1 MYKNCY
7 VTPGGEYNHHNIHL
21 WTDEGYSVEQ
31 FQNYGYQECPEYKA
45 THRGLKNE
53 HLIKVHS
60 WDRNTLGMHYAD
72 HTRGNIHTKFLLDK
86 YGINDEVSVT
96 HRELF
101 FDIEIEMGGA
111 LTPEYIKQA
120 PKPITSIA
128 WWDKQVDEW
137 AIVILDKTGEIK
149 AGIQDGREI
158 IPVSRENDLIEVFL
172 SRMEIIQPDILIGY
186 NSDYF
191 DIPYIYYRIKNRLG
205 KRTAKRLSPI
215 KKIREKFWYP
225 DQPIQIAGVSSLD
238 YMRLHK
244 KYSFMQEPSMKLDF
258 LGEKYVGQKKI
269 EYKGSLDRLFKED
282 KQKFIEYNFVDVL
295 ILKKLD
301 EKFKYLDLTKNLAHK
316 GKVTY
321 EEVYQSSRIHDGAIS
336 GYLLNNNIIPPNKDY
351 RPITKTKDE
360 HGNIVY
366 SQYSFEEMK
375 KDDAPEKASY
385 AGGYLFCPKN
395 GIYNYM
401 FDEDLT
407 SLYPSIIMSN
417 NIGRE
422 TLVGRIVTTDDRDN
436 RLALND
442 LKERDQNETFV
453 IENLKSE
460 QKTMEVKELVKLI
473 IENNLTITANGTM
486 FRTDKPSTLSV
497 VLAKWFDERVKY
509 KNAMK
514 KAFKSG
520 NKEEGE
526 LNHLRQYTMKILLN
540 SLYGAT
546 ALTSFRYG
554 SVLLSE
560 GITLTGQ
567 RIIQDSGTFI
577 NQQAEKTLQTG
588 KPIYE
593 IRTTPK
599 QRYEDCTGV
608 VVYEDTDSCYIN
620 AEPLLRKLYPDF
632 DKMEDSVKSDKL
644 EKLSIEY
651 QDKINEYYN
660 HLALDAFNVPVD
672 KHRLEMK
679 TECTI
684 RSAFFSGKRRYAQYI
699 TKKEGVPCDEI
710 DVKGL
715 DFKKSNFPPLFRE
728 FFEEILHKIL
738 FGETRE
744 TIDKEILSFKES
756 LKDMDFVRISKP
768 TGVKNI
774 KKYISLPASADCI
787 FSEFKNKAPVGVKA
801 AVRYNDLLKFKGLD
815 KKHTQIVEGD
825 KIKWVYLRDNPYK
838 IDTIGFLDFDLPK
851 SIHNFIGEYVDIPK
865 SFDTILKNKLESF
878 YEDLGWGKLTLNT
891 YVQQFFNF

>member
-7 VTPGGEYNHHNIHL
+7 AVKKPDVWNVYDIHL
-21 WTDEGYSVEQ
+21 WTDEGYSVEE
-31 FQNYGYQECPEYKA
+31 FQNYGYQECDQYHA
-45 THRGLKNE
+45 THWGLKDE
-53 HLIKVHS
+53 PLKKVYN
-60 WDRNTLGMHYAD
+60 WNRETQGLHYAD
-72 HTRGNIHTKFLLDK
+72 HTRGNIHTKFLIDK
-86 YGINDEVSVT
+86 YGTNDETSKT
-96 HRELF
+96 HREVF
-101 FDIEIEMGGA
+101 FDIEIEIGGA
-111 LTPEYIKQA
+111 LTPEYITQA
-120 PKPITSIA
+120 PMPITSIA
-128 WWDKQVDEW
+128 WWDKQADEW

-149 AGIQDGREI
+149 AGTQDGREI
-158 IPVSRENDLIEVFL
+158 IPVKRENDLIEVFL
-172 SRMEIIQPDILIGY
+172 TRMEAIQPDILVGY

-205 KRTAKRLSPI
+205 ERTAKRLSPI
-215 KKIREKFWYP
+215 RIVEERDKRWYP
-225 DQPIQIAGVSSLD
+225 DQPIRIAGVTSLD

-244 KYSFMQEPSMKLDF
+244 KYSFQQEPSMKLDF
-258 LGEKYVGQKKI
+258 LGEKYVNQKKI
-269 EYKGSLDRLFKED
+269 EYDGSLDRLFRED

-301 EKFKYLDLTKNLAHK
+301 EKFKYLDLTKNISHK
-316 GKVTY
+316 GKCVY
-321 EEVYQSSRIHDGAIS
+321 EEVYQSSRTQDGAIS
-336 GYLLNNNIIPPNKDY
+336 AYLLGEDIIPPNKDPN
-351 RPITKTKDE
+351 PIVKQDAE
-360 HGNIVY
+360 GN
-366 SQYSFEEMK
+366 K
-375 KDDAPEKASY
+375 LSY
-385 AGGYLFCPKN
+385 AGGYLFCPQT

-407 SLYPSIIMSN
+407 SLYPSIIMSL

-422 TLVGRIVTTDDRDN
+422 TLVGRLVTTDDRDN

-442 LKERDQNETFV
+442 LKKMDPKDEFEV
-453 IENLKSE
+453 ENLQRRKKILSVGEILALIE
-460 QKTMEVKELVKLI
+460 Q
-473 IENNLTITANGTM
+473 NNLAITANGVM

-497 VLAKWFDERVKY
+497 VLSKWFDERVEY

-514 KAFKSG
+514 KAFKAG

-546 ALTSFRYG
+546 ALPTFRYG

-577 NQQAEKTLQTG
+577 NKTAEETLETG
-588 KPIYE
+588 KDVYE
-593 IRTTPK
+593 IRTTPR

-608 VVYEDTDSCYIN
+608 VVYEDTDSCYVN
-620 AEPLLRKLYPDF
+620 AEPLLRKLNPDF
-632 DKMEDSVKSDKL
+632 DDLDESTKADKL
-644 EKLSIEY
+644 EAMSLEY
-651 QDKINEYYN
+651 EKKINEYYN
-660 HLALDAFNVPVD
+660 YLALDAFNVPVD

-699 TKKEGVPCDEI
+699 TKKEGVPCNEI

-715 DFKKSNFPPLFRE
+715 DFKKSNFPPLFRT

-738 FGETRE
+738 FGATRE
-744 TIDKEILSFKES
+744 EIDKEILAFKES
-756 LKDMDFVRISKP
+756 LKDIDFVEISKP
-768 TGVKNI
+768 TGVKNV
-774 KKYISLPASADCI
+774 KKYTGLPASADCI
-787 FSEFKNKAPVGVKA
+787 FSEFENKAPVGVKA

-838 IDTIGFLDFDLPK
+838 IDTMGFLDFDLPK
-851 SIHNFIGEYVDIPK
+851 PIRKFIEEYVDIPR

-878 YEDLGWGKLTLNT
+878 YQDLGWGNLTLNT
-891 YVQQFFNF
+891 YVQQFFKF

>member
-7 VTPGGEYNHHNIHL
+7 VTRGDEWNHYNIHL

-31 FQNYGYQECPEYKA
+31 FQNYGYQECSDQQA
-45 THRGLKNE
+45 THRGVKNE
-53 HLIKVHS
+53 PLKKVFE
-60 WDRNTLGMHYAD
+60 WNRFTTGLHYAD
-72 HTRGNIHTKFLLDK
+72 HTRGNIHTKFLIDK
-86 YGINDEVSVT
+86 YGTNDEPSKT
-96 HRELF
+96 HREVF

-111 LTPEYIKQA
+111 LTPEYIKNA

-137 AIVILDKTGEIK
+137 AIIILDKTGEIK

-158 IPVSRENDLIEVFL
+158 IPVRRENDLIDIFL
-172 SRMEIIQPDILIGY
+172 SRMEAIQPDILVGY

-205 KRTAKRLSPI
+205 DRIAKRLSPI
-215 KKIREKFWYP
+215 KQVVEQFWNT
-225 DQPIQIAGVSSLD
+225 DQPIRIAGVSSLD

-244 KYSFMQEPSMKLDF
+244 KYSFRMEPSMKLDF

-269 EYKGSLDRLFKED
+269 EYDGSLDRLFKED

-301 EKFKYLDLTKNLAHK
+301 EKFRYLDLTKNLAHK
-316 GKVTY
+316 GKTLY

-336 GYLLNNNIIPPNKDY
+336 SYLLSENTIPPNKDPD
-351 RPITKTKDE
+351 PIVKE
-360 HGNIVY
+360 NG
-366 SQYSFEEMK
+366 
-375 KDDAPEKASY
+375 Y
-385 AGGYLFCPKN
+385 AGGYLFCPKT

-407 SLYPSIIMSN
+407 SLYPSIMMSI

-422 TLVGRIVTTDDRDN
+422 TLVGRIVTHNDRDN

-442 LKERDQNETFV
+442 LKRMNPKDEFEV
-453 IENLKSE
+453 ENLKRNKKVLSVREILELIE
-460 QKTMEVKELVKLI
+460 Q
-473 IENNLTITANGTM
+473 NNLSITANGVM

-497 VLAKWFDERVKY
+497 VLAKWFDERVIY

-514 KAFKSG
+514 KAFTEG
-520 NKEEGE
+520 DKEKGQ

-546 ALTSFRYG
+546 ALPSFRYG

-577 NQQAEKTLQTG
+577 NQEAEKTLQTG
-588 KPIYE
+588 KDVYKIK
-593 IRTTPK
+593 TTPT
-599 QRYEDCTGV
+599 QNYEDCIGV
-608 VVYEDTDSCYIN
+608 VVYEDTDSCYVN

-632 DKMEDSVKSDKL
+632 DNMDETSKADKL
-644 EKLSIEY
+644 EAMSLEY
-651 QDKINEYYN
+651 EKKINKYYN

-699 TKKEGVPCDEI
+699 TKKEGVPCNEI

-715 DFKKSNFPPLFRE
+715 DFMKSNFPPLFKE
-728 FFEEILHKIL
+728 FFEKILNKIL
-738 FGETRE
+738 FGGTRE
-744 TIDKEILSFKES
+744 EIDKQILDFKNS
-756 LKDMDFVRISKP
+756 LNTLPFEKIAKP
-768 TGVKNI
+768 TGVKRI
-774 KKYISLPASADCI
+774 QKYTARRPSADEI
-787 FSEFKNKAPVGVKA
+787 FSEFENKAPVGVKA

-825 KIKWVYLRDNPYK
+825 KIKWVYLKDNPYK
-838 IDTIGFLDFDLPK
+838 IDTMGFLDFDLPGPIRK
-851 SIHNFIGEYVDIPK
+851 FIEKYVDIPK

-891 YVQQFFNF
+891 YVQQFFQF

>member
-1 MYKNCY
+1 MVKDPDNWGFWN
-7 VTPGGEYNHHNIHL
+7 VHL
-21 WTDEGYSVEQ
+21 WTDEGYTVER
-31 FQNYGYQECPEYKA
+31 FQNYGYQECSEYQS
-45 THRGLKNE
+45 THKGLKDENLKKITNWNRHTE
-53 HLIKVHS
+53 
-60 WDRNTLGMHYAD
+60 GMHYAD
-72 HTRGNIHTKFLLDK
+72 HTRGNIHTKFLIDK
-86 YGINDEVSVT
+86 YGTDDTPSTT
-96 HRELF
+96 HREVF

-128 WWDKQVDEW
+128 WWDKQADKW

-158 IPVSRENDLIEVFL
+158 IPVKRENDLIEVFL
-172 SRMEIIQPDILIGY
+172 TRMEAIAPDILVGY

-205 KRTAKRLSPI
+205 ERTAKRLSPI
-215 KKIREKFWYP
+215 KVVEERDTRWYP
-225 DQPIQIAGVSSLD
+225 DQPIKIAGVTSLD

-269 EYKGSLDRLFKED
+269 EYDGSLDRLFRED

-316 GKVTY
+316 GKTIY

-336 GYLLNNNIIPPNKDY
+336 SYLLSENIIPPNKDNN
-351 RPITKTKDE
+351 PITK
-360 HGNIVY
+360 NN
-366 SQYSFEEMK
+366 
-375 KDDAPEKASY
+375 Y
-385 AGGYLFCPKN
+385 AGGYLFCPKT

-407 SLYPSIIMSN
+407 SLYPSIIMSL

-422 TLVGRIVTTDDRDN
+422 SLVGRIVTYNGRDN
-436 RLALND
+436 RLGLND
-442 LKERDQNETFV
+442 LKKMDPNKEYS
-453 IENLKSE
+453 IENLKK
-460 QKTMEVKELVKLI
+460 QTKQLTVKQLIKLVEGNKLS
-473 IENNLTITANGTM
+473 ITANGVM
-486 FRTDKPSTLSV
+486 FRTDKPSTLSI
-497 VLAKWFDERVKY
+497 VLTKWFDERVKY

-514 KAFKSG
+514 KAFKAG

-546 ALTSFRYG
+546 ALPTFRYG
-554 SVLLSE
+554 SVVLSE

-577 NQQAEKTLQTG
+577 NQEAEKTLQTG
-588 KPIYE
+588 KEVYE

-599 QRYEDCTGV
+599 QRYEDCSSV
-608 VVYEDTDSCYIN
+608 VVYEDTDSCYVN
-620 AEPLLRKLYPDF
+620 AEPLLRKIYPDF
-632 DKMEDSVKSDKL
+632 DETSEKDKLDKL
-644 EKLSIEY
+644 EEISLTY
-651 QDKINEYYN
+651 QDKINEYYID
-660 HLALDAFNVPVD
+660 LAKEAFNVPKD
-672 KHRLEMK
+672 KNRLEMK

-715 DFKKSNFPPLFRE
+715 DFKKSNFPPLFRT
-728 FFEEILHKIL
+728 FFEGILHKIL
-738 FGETRE
+738 FGETRDK
-744 TIDKEILSFKES
+744 IDKEILEFKES
-756 LKDMDFVRISKP
+756 LPGLDFVDISKP
-768 TGVKNI
+768 TGVRGI
-774 KKYISLPASADCI
+774 KKYLGTPSSATNI
-787 FSEFKNKAPVGVKA
+787 FSTFEVKAPVGVKA

-838 IDTIGFLDFDLPK
+838 IDTMGFLDFDMPK
-851 SIHNFIGEYVDIPK
+851 GIRDFIEEYVDIPK

-878 YEDLGWGKLTLNT
+878 YKDLGWGNLTLNT
-891 YVQQFFNF
+891 YVNQVFKF

>member
-7 VTPGGEYNHHNIHL
+7 VTRGEEYNHYNIHL
-21 WTDEGYSVEQ
+21 WTDGGYSVEQ
-31 FQNYGYQECPEYKA
+31 FQNYGYQECSDQQA
-45 THRGLKNE
+45 THRGVKNE
-53 HLIKVHS
+53 PLKKVYD
-60 WDRNTLGMHYAD
+60 WNKFTNGLHYAD
-72 HTRGNIHTKFLLDK
+72 HTRGNIHTKFLIDK
-86 YGINDEVSVT
+86 YGNNDEPSTT
-96 HRELF
+96 HREVF
-101 FDIEIEMGGA
+101 FDIEIEIGGA
-111 LTPEYIKQA
+111 LTEDYIKKA

-137 AIVILDKTGEIK
+137 AIIILDKTGEIK

-158 IPVSRENDLIEVFL
+158 IPVKRENDLIEVFL
-172 SRMEIIQPDILIGY
+172 SRMEAIQPDILVGY

-205 KRTAKRLSPI
+205 ERTAKRLSPI
-215 KKIREKFWYP
+215 RIVEERDWNP
-225 DQPIQIAGVSSLD
+225 DQRIRIAGVSSLD

-244 KYSFMQEPSMKLDF
+244 KYSFRMEPSMKLDF

-269 EYKGSLDRLFKED
+269 EYDGSLDRLFKED

-301 EKFKYLDLTKNLAHK
+301 EKFRYLDLTKNLAHK
-316 GKVTY
+316 GKTLY

-336 GYLLNNNIIPPNKDY
+336 SYLLSENTIPPNKDPD
-351 RPITKTKDE
+351 PIVKE
-360 HGNIVY
+360 NG
-366 SQYSFEEMK
+366 
-375 KDDAPEKASY
+375 Y
-385 AGGYLFCPKN
+385 AGGYLFCPKT

-407 SLYPSIIMSN
+407 SLYPSIMMSI

-422 TLVGRIVTTDDRDN
+422 TLVGRIVTHNDRDN
-436 RLALND
+436 RLGLND
-442 LKERDQNETFV
+442 LKNMEQDYEFI
-453 IENLKSE
+453 IENLKR
-460 QKTMEVKELVKLI
+460 QTKTMTVKEIIKTIKDNKLA
-473 IENNLTITANGTM
+473 ITANGVM

-497 VLAKWFDERVKY
+497 VLAKWFDERVEY

-514 KAFKSG
+514 KAFTEG
-520 NKEEGE
+520 DKETGQ

-546 ALTSFRYG
+546 ALPTFRYG

-577 NQQAEKTLQTG
+577 NQEAEKTLQTG
-588 KPIYE
+588 KEAYQIK
-593 IRTTPK
+593 TTPTQK
-599 QRYEDCTGV
+599 YEDCTGV
-608 VVYEDTDSCYIN
+608 VVYEDTDSCYVN

-632 DKMEDSVKSDKL
+632 DNMDEASKADKL
-644 EKLSIEY
+644 EAMSLEY
-651 QDKINEYYN
+651 EKKINKYYN
-660 HLALDAFNVPVD
+660 DLALDAFNVPVD

-699 TKKEGVPCDEI
+699 TKKEGVPCNEI

-715 DFKKSNFPPLFRE
+715 DFMKSNFPPLFKE
-728 FFEEILHKIL
+728 FFENILNKIL
-738 FGETRE
+738 FGGTRE
-744 TIDKEILSFKES
+744 EIDKQILDFKNS
-756 LKDMDFVRISKP
+756 LNTLPFEKISKP
-768 TGVKNI
+768 TGVKRI
-774 KKYISLPASADCI
+774 QKYTARGPSADEI
-787 FSEFKNKAPVGVKA
+787 FSEFENKAPVAVKA

-851 SIHNFIGEYVDIPK
+851 SIRKFIEEYVDIPK

>member
-7 VTPGGEYNHHNIHL
+7 VTRGKEWNHYNIHL
-21 WTDEGYSVEQ
+21 WTDNGYSVES
-31 FQNYGYQECPEYKA
+31 FQNYGYQECPEHKA
-45 THRGLKNE
+45 THRGLNNE
-53 HLIKVHS
+53 PLIKTLE
-60 WDRNTLGMHYAD
+60 WDRSDPSLHYAD
-72 HTRGNIHTKFLLDK
+72 HTRGNIHTKFLIDK
-86 YGINDEVSVT
+86 YGTNDEISVT
-96 HRELF
+96 HREVF

-128 WWDKQVDEW
+128 WWDKQTDEW

-149 AGIQDGREI
+149 AGKQDGREI
-158 IPVSRENDLIEVFL
+158 IPVRRENDLIEIFL
-172 SRMEIIQPDILIGY
+172 SRMEIIQPDILVGY

-205 KRTAKRLSPI
+205 ERTARRLSPI
-215 KKIREKFWYP
+215 KIVEERDPRWYP
-225 DQPIQIAGVSSLD
+225 DQPIRIAGVSSLD
-238 YMRLHK
+238 YFRLHK
-244 KYSFMQEPSMKLDF
+244 KYSFQQEPSMKLDS
-258 LGEKYVGQKKI
+258 LGEKYVNQKKI
-269 EYKGSLDRLFKED
+269 EYDGSLDRLFAED
-282 KQKFIEYNFVDVL
+282 KQKFIDYNFVDVL

-301 EKFKYLDLTKNLAHK
+301 EKFKYLDLTKNISHK
-316 GKVTY
+316 GKCMY
-321 EEVYQSSRIHDGAIS
+321 EEVYQSSRTQDGAIS
-336 GYLLNNNIIPPNKDY
+336 AYLLGEEIIPPNKDLN
-351 RPITKTKDE
+351 PIVKQDAE
-360 HGNIVY
+360 GNRL
-366 SQYSFEEMK
+366 
-375 KDDAPEKASY
+375 SY
-385 AGGYLFCPKN
+385 AGGYLFCPKT

-407 SLYPSIIMSN
+407 SLYPSIIMSL

-422 TLVGRIVTTDDRDN
+422 TLIGRLVTHNDRDN

-442 LKERDQNETFV
+442 LKEMDQDKEFI
-453 IENLKSE
+453 IENLKR
-460 QKTMEVKELVKLI
+460 QTKVMTVKEILSLIEKNKLA
-473 IENNLTITANGTM
+473 ITANGVM

-497 VLAKWFDERVKY
+497 VLAQWFDERVEY

-514 KAFKSG
+514 KAYKEG
-520 NKEEGE
+520 NKEEGD

-546 ALTSFRYG
+546 ALPSFRYG

-577 NQQAEKTLQTG
+577 NKTAEETLKTG
-588 KPIYE
+588 KDVYE
-593 IRTTPK
+593 IRTTPR
-599 QRYEDCTGV
+599 QRYEECSSV
-608 VVYEDTDSCYIN
+608 VVYEDTDSCYVN
-620 AEPLLRKLYPDF
+620 AEPLLRKLNPNFNDL
-632 DKMEDSVKSDKL
+632 DETVKADKL
-644 EKLSIEY
+644 EAMSLEY
-651 QDKINEYYN
+651 EKKINEYYN

-728 FFEEILHKIL
+728 FFEGILHKIL
-738 FGETRE
+738 FGETR
-744 TIDKEILSFKES
+744 TNIDKEILTFKES
-756 LKDMDFVRISKP
+756 LKDMDFTRISKP

-774 KKYISLPASADCI
+774 KKYVGRPASADCI
-787 FSEFKNKAPVGVKA
+787 FSEFENKAPVGVKA
-801 AVRYNDLLKFKGLD
+801 AVRYNDLLKFKNLD

-838 IDTIGFLDFDLPK
+838 IDTMGFLDFDLPDPIRK
-851 SIHNFIGEYVDIPK
+851 FIENYVDIPR

-891 YVQQFFNF
+891 YTQRFFNF

>member
-7 VTPGGEYNHHNIHL
+7 AVKKPDVWNVYDIHL
-21 WTDEGYSVEQ
+21 WTDEGYSVEE
-31 FQNYGYQECPEYKA
+31 FQNYGYQECNEYHA
-45 THRGLKNE
+45 THWGLKDE
-53 HLIKVHS
+53 PLKKVYN
-60 WDRNTLGMHYAD
+60 WNRETAGMHYAD
-72 HTRGNIHTKFLLDK
+72 HTRGNIHTKFLIDK
-86 YGINDEVSVT
+86 YGTNDEISTT
-96 HRELF
+96 HREVF

-111 LTPEYIKQA
+111 LTPEYIASA

-128 WWDKQVDEW
+128 WWDKQADQW

-149 AGIQDGREI
+149 AGTQNGREI

-172 SRMEIIQPDILIGY
+172 TRLEAISPDILVGY

-205 KRTAKRLSPI
+205 ERTAKRLSPVRI
-215 KKIREKFWYP
+215 VEERDKRWYP
-225 DQPIQIAGVSSLD
+225 DQPIRIAGVTSLD

-244 KYSFMQEPSMKLDF
+244 KYSFQQEPSMKLDS
-258 LGEKYVGQKKI
+258 LGEKYVNQGKI
-269 EYKGSLDRLFKED
+269 EYDGSLDRLFAED
-282 KQKFIEYNFVDVL
+282 KQKFIDYNFVDVL

-301 EKFKYLDLTKNLAHK
+301 EKFKYLDLTKNISHK
-316 GKVTY
+316 GKCVY
-321 EEVYQSSRIHDGAIS
+321 EEVYQSSRTQDGAIS
-336 GYLLNNNIIPPNKDY
+336 AYLLGEEIIPPNKDPN
-351 RPITKTKDE
+351 PIIKEDAE
-360 HGNIVY
+360 GN
-366 SQYSFEEMK
+366 K
-375 KDDAPEKASY
+375 LSY
-385 AGGYLFCPKN
+385 AGGYLFCPKT

-407 SLYPSIIMSN
+407 SLYPSIIMSL

-422 TLVGRIVTTDDRDN
+422 TLVGRLVTTDDRNN

-442 LKERDQNETFV
+442 LKKMDPKDEFEV
-453 IENLKSE
+453 ENLQRRKKILSVGE
-460 QKTMEVKELVKLI
+460 ILALI
-473 IENNLTITANGTM
+473 KQNDLAITANGVM

-497 VLAKWFDERVKY
+497 VLSKWFDERVEY

-514 KAFKSG
+514 KAYKAG

-546 ALTSFRYG
+546 ALPTFRYG

-577 NQQAEKTLQTG
+577 NKTAEETLVTG
-588 KPIYE
+588 KDVYE
-593 IRTTPK
+593 IRTTPL
-599 QRYEDCTGV
+599 QRYEECSSV
-608 VVYEDTDSCYIN
+608 VVYEDTDSCYVN
-620 AEPLLRKLYPDF
+620 AEPLLRKLNPDF
-632 DKMEDSVKSDKL
+632 DDLDETVKADKL
-644 EKLSIEY
+644 EAMSLEY
-651 QDKINEYYN
+651 EKKINKYYD

-715 DFKKSNFPPLFRE
+715 DFKKSNFPPLFRT
-728 FFEEILHKIL
+728 FFEGILHKIL
-738 FGETRE
+738 FGATRE
-744 TIDKEILSFKES
+744 EIDKEILAFKES
-756 LKDMDFVRISKP
+756 LKDIDFVQISKP
-768 TGVKNI
+768 TGVKNV
-774 KKYISLPASADCI
+774 KKYTGLPASADCI
-787 FSEFKNKAPVGVKA
+787 FSEFENKAPVGVKA
-801 AVRYNDLLKFKGLD
+801 AVRYNDLLKFKNLD

-838 IDTIGFLDFDLPK
+838 IDTMGFLDFDLPLPIRK
-851 SIHNFIGEYVDIPK
+851 FIEEYVDIPK

-878 YEDLGWGKLTLNT
+878 YQDLGWGNLTLNT
-891 YVQQFFNF
+891 YVQQFFKF

>member
-7 VTPGGEYNHHNIHL
+7 VIKKPDVWNVYDVHL
-21 WTDEGYSVEQ
+21 WTDEGYTVEE
-31 FQNYGYQECPEYKA
+31 FQNYGYQECDEYHA
-45 THRGLKNE
+45 THRGLKDE
-53 HLIKVHS
+53 PLKKVYN
-60 WDRNTLGMHYAD
+60 WGRETQGLHYAD
-72 HTRGNIHTKFLLDK
+72 HTRGNVHTKFLIDK
-86 YGINDEVSVT
+86 YGTNDEPSVT
-96 HRELF
+96 HREVF
-101 FDIEIEMGGA
+101 FDIEIEIGGA
-111 LTPEYIKQA
+111 LTPEYIQQA
-120 PKPITSIA
+120 PMPITSIA
-128 WWDKQVDEW
+128 WWDKQADEW

-149 AGIQDGREI
+149 PGIQDGREI
-158 IPVSRENDLIEVFL
+158 IPVKRENDLIDVFL
-172 SRMEIIQPDILIGY
+172 SRMEAIQPDILVGY

-205 KRTAKRLSPI
+205 ERTAKRLSPI
-215 KKIREKFWYP
+215 R
-225 DQPIQIAGVSSLD
+225 IAGVTSLD

-244 KYSFMQEPSMKLDF
+244 KYSFQQEPSMKLDF

-269 EYKGSLDRLFKED
+269 EYDGSLDRLFAED

-301 EKFKYLDLTKNLAHK
+301 EKFKYLDLTKNISHK
-316 GKVTY
+316 GKCLY
-321 EEVYQSSRIHDGAIS
+321 EEVYQSSRTQDGAIS
-336 GYLLNNNIIPPNKDY
+336 AYLLGENIIPPNKDPN
-351 RPITKTKDE
+351 PITKE
-360 HGNIVY
+360 NG
-366 SQYSFEEMK
+366 
-375 KDDAPEKASY
+375 Y
-385 AGGYLFCPKN
+385 AGGYLFCPKT
-395 GIYNYM
+395 GIFNYM

-407 SLYPSIIMSN
+407 SLYPSIIMSL

-422 TLVGRIVTTDDRDN
+422 TLVGRLVTSDDRDN

-442 LKERDQNETFV
+442 LKKMDPQDEFEV
-453 IENLKSE
+453 ENLQRKKIVMSVSE
-460 QKTMEVKELVKLI
+460 ILKLI
-473 IENNLTITANGTM
+473 EQNNLAITANGVM

-497 VLAKWFDERVKY
+497 VLAQWFDERVEY

-514 KAFKSG
+514 KAFKAG

-546 ALTSFRYG
+546 ALPTFRYG

-577 NQQAEKTLQTG
+577 NKTAEETLQTG
-588 KPIYE
+588 KEVYE
-593 IRTTPK
+593 IRTTPR
-599 QRYEDCTGV
+599 QRYEDCMGV
-608 VVYEDTDSCYIN
+608 VMYEDTDSCYVN
-620 AEPLLRKLYPDF
+620 AEPLLRKMYPNF
-632 DKMEDSVKSDKL
+632 DDMEETEKADKL
-644 EKLSIEY
+644 EAMSLDYEK
-651 QDKINEYYN
+651 KINEYYN
-660 HLALDAFNVPVD
+660 DLALDAFNVPKE

-699 TKKEGVPCDEI
+699 TKKEGVPCNEI

-728 FFEEILHKIL
+728 FFEEILNKIL

-744 TIDKEILSFKES
+744 NIDKEILAFKES

-774 KKYISLPASADCI
+774 KKYVARSPVAGSI
-787 FSEFKNKAPVGVKA
+787 FSEFENKAPVGVKA

-838 IDTIGFLDFDLPK
+838 IDTMGFLDFDLPK
-851 SIHNFIGEYVDIPK
+851 PIRKFIEEYVDIPR

-878 YEDLGWGKLTLNT
+878 YQDLGWGNLTLNT
-891 YVQQFFNF
+891 YVQQFFKF

>member
-7 VTPGGEYNHHNIHL
+7 VVKKPDVWNVYDVHL
-21 WTDEGYSVEQ
+21 WTDEGYTVEE
-31 FQNYGYQECPEYKA
+31 FQNYGYQECNEYHA
-45 THRGLKNE
+45 THWGLNDE
-53 HLIKVHS
+53 PLQKVLN
-60 WDRNTLGMHYAD
+60 WNRETAGMHYAD
-72 HTRGNIHTKFLLDK
+72 HTRGNIHTKFLIDK
-86 YGINDEVSVT
+86 YGTNDEISTT
-96 HRELF
+96 HREVF

-111 LTPEYIKQA
+111 LTPEYIAQA

-128 WWDKQVDEW
+128 WWDKQTDEW

-149 AGIQDGREI
+149 AGTQDGREI
-158 IPVSRENDLIEVFL
+158 IPVKRENDLIEVFL
-172 SRMEIIQPDILIGY
+172 TRMEIIAPDILVGY

-205 KRTAKRLSPI
+205 ERTAKRLSPV
-215 KKIREKFWYP
+215 KIVEERDKRWYP
-225 DQPIQIAGVSSLD
+225 DQPIRIAGVTSLD
-238 YMRLHK
+238 YFRLHK

-269 EYKGSLDRLFKED
+269 EYDGSLDRLFAED

-301 EKFKYLDLTKNLAHK
+301 EKFKYLDLTKNISHK
-316 GKVTY
+316 GKCLY
-321 EEVYQSSRIHDGAIS
+321 EEVYQSSRTQDGAIS
-336 GYLLNNNIIPPNKDY
+336 AYLLGEDIIPPNKDTN
-351 RPITKTKDE
+351 PITKE
-360 HGNIVY
+360 NG
-366 SQYSFEEMK
+366 
-375 KDDAPEKASY
+375 Y
-385 AGGYLFCPKN
+385 AGGYLFCPKT
-395 GIYNYM
+395 GIYNFL

-407 SLYPSIIMSN
+407 SLYPSIIMSL

-422 TLVGRIVTTDDRDN
+422 TLVGRLVTSDDRNN

-442 LKERDQNETFV
+442 LKEMDQDKEFT
-453 IENLKSE
+453 IENL
-460 QKTMEVKELVKLI
+460 QRQTKTMTVKAILALIEKNKLA
-473 IENNLTITANGTM
+473 ITANGVM

-497 VLAKWFDERVKY
+497 VLSKWFDERVEY
-509 KNAMK
+509 KKAMK
-514 KAFKSG
+514 KAFKAG

-546 ALTSFRYG
+546 ALPTFRYG

-577 NQQAEKTLQTG
+577 NKVAEKTLQTD
-588 KPIYE
+588 KDVYE
-593 IRTTPK
+593 IRTIPR
-599 QRYEDCTGV
+599 QRYEECSSV
-608 VVYEDTDSCYIN
+608 VVYEDTDSCYVN
-620 AEPLLRKLYPDF
+620 AEPLLRKLYPNF
-632 DKMEDSVKSDKL
+632 DDTSEEEKLDKL
-644 EKLSIEY
+644 EEISLEY
-651 QDKINEYYN
+651 EKKINEYYN

-699 TKKEGVPCDEI
+699 TKKEGVACNEI

-728 FFEEILHKIL
+728 FFEGILHKIL

-744 TIDKEILSFKES
+744 TIDKEILEFKES
-756 LKDMDFVRISKP
+756 LKDMDFVKIAKP
-768 TGVKNI
+768 SGVKKI
-774 KKYISLPASADCI
+774 KKYTGRPASADCI
-787 FSEFKNKAPVGVKA
+787 FSEFENKAPVTVKA

-838 IDTIGFLDFDLPK
+838 IDTMGFLDFDLPK
-851 SIHNFIGEYVDIPK
+851 PIRKFIEEYVDIPR

-878 YEDLGWGKLTLNT
+878 YQDLGWGNLTLNT
-891 YVQQFFNF
+891 YVQQFFKF

>member
-7 VTPGGEYNHHNIHL
+7 AVKKPDVWNVYDIHL
-21 WTDEGYSVEQ
+21 WTDEGYTVEE
-31 FQNYGYQECPEYKA
+31 FQNYGYQECNEYHA
-45 THRGLKNE
+45 THWGLNDEPLK
-53 HLIKVHS
+53 KVYN
-60 WDRNTLGMHYAD
+60 WNRETQGMHYAD
-72 HTRGNIHTKFLLDK
+72 HTRGNIHTKFLIDK
-86 YGINDEVSVT
+86 YGTNDETSTT
-96 HRELF
+96 HREVF

-111 LTPEYIKQA
+111 LTPEYIASA

-128 WWDKQVDEW
+128 WWDKQTDEW

-158 IPVSRENDLIEVFL
+158 IPVSRENDLIEIFL
-172 SRMEIIQPDILIGY
+172 TRMEAIKPDILVGY

-205 KRTAKRLSPI
+205 ERTAKRLSPVRI
-215 KKIREKFWYP
+215 VEERDKRWYP
-225 DQPIQIAGVSSLD
+225 DQPIRIAGVTSLD

-244 KYSFMQEPSMKLDF
+244 KYSFQQEPSMKLDS
-258 LGEKYVGQKKI
+258 LGEKYVNQGKI
-269 EYKGSLDRLFKED
+269 EYDGSLDRLFAED
-282 KQKFIEYNFVDVL
+282 KQKFIDYNFVDVL

-301 EKFKYLDLTKNLAHK
+301 EKFKYLDLTKNISHK
-316 GKVTY
+316 GKCVY
-321 EEVYQSSRIHDGAIS
+321 EEVYQSSRTQDGAIS
-336 GYLLNNNIIPPNKDY
+336 AYLLGEDIIPPNKDPN
-351 RPITKTKDE
+351 PIIKEDAE
-360 HGNIVY
+360 GN
-366 SQYSFEEMK
+366 K
-375 KDDAPEKASY
+375 LSY
-385 AGGYLFCPKN
+385 AGGYLFCPKT

-407 SLYPSIIMSN
+407 SLYPSIIMSL

-422 TLVGRIVTTDDRDN
+422 TLIGRLVTTDDRDN

-442 LKERDQNETFV
+442 LKKMDPKDEFEV
-453 IENLKSE
+453 ENLKR
-460 QKTMEVKELVKLI
+460 KKITMSVGEILALI
-473 IENNLTITANGTM
+473 NQNNLAITANGVM

-497 VLAKWFDERVKY
+497 VLSKWFDERVEY

-514 KAFKSG
+514 KAYKAG

-546 ALTSFRYG
+546 ALPTFRYG

-577 NQQAEKTLQTG
+577 NKTAEETLQTG
-588 KPIYE
+588 KDVYE
-593 IRTTPK
+593 IRTTPR

-608 VVYEDTDSCYIN
+608 VVYEDTDSCYVN
-620 AEPLLRKLYPDF
+620 AEPLLRKLNPDF
-632 DKMEDSVKSDKL
+632 DDLDETVKADKL
-644 EKLSIEY
+644 EAMSLEY
-651 QDKINEYYN
+651 EKKINEYYN

-715 DFKKSNFPPLFRE
+715 DFKKSNFPPLFRT
-728 FFEEILHKIL
+728 FFEGILHKIL
-738 FGETRE
+738 FGATRE
-744 TIDKEILSFKES
+744 EIDKEILAFKES
-756 LKDMDFVRISKP
+756 LKDIDFVEISKP
-768 TGVKNI
+768 TGVKNV
-774 KKYISLPASADCI
+774 KKYTGLPASADCI
-787 FSEFKNKAPVGVKA
+787 FSEFENKAPVGVKA
-801 AVRYNDLLKFKGLD
+801 AVRYNDLLKFKNLD

-838 IDTIGFLDFDLPK
+838 IDTMGFLDFDLPLPIRK
-851 SIHNFIGEYVDIPK
+851 FIEEYVDIPR

-878 YEDLGWGKLTLNT
+878 YQDLGWGNLTLNT
-891 YVQQFFNF
+891 YVHQFFKFD

>member
-7 VTPGGEYNHHNIHL
+7 VIKKPDVWNVYDVHL
-21 WTDEGYSVEQ
+21 WTDEGYTVEE
-31 FQNYGYQECPEYKA
+31 FQNYGYQECDQYHA
-45 THRGLKNE
+45 THWGLKDE
-53 HLIKVHS
+53 PLKKVYN
-60 WDRNTLGMHYAD
+60 WNRETQGMHYAD
-72 HTRGNIHTKFLLDK
+72 HTRGNIHTKFLIDK
-86 YGINDEVSVT
+86 YGTNDEISTT
-96 HRELF
+96 HREVF

-111 LTPEYIKQA
+111 LTPEYIVSA

-128 WWDKQVDEW
+128 WWDKQADQW

-149 AGIQDGREI
+149 AGTQDGREI

-172 SRMEIIQPDILIGY
+172 TRLEAIAPDILVGY

-205 KRTAKRLSPI
+205 ERTAKRLSPI
-215 KKIREKFWYP
+215 RIVEERDKRWYP
-225 DQPIQIAGVSSLD
+225 DQPIRIAGVTSLD

-244 KYSFMQEPSMKLDF
+244 KYSFQQEPSMKLDS
-258 LGEKYVGQKKI
+258 LGEKYVNQGKI
-269 EYKGSLDRLFKED
+269 EYDGSLDRLFAED
-282 KQKFIEYNFVDVL
+282 KQKFIDYNFVDVL

-301 EKFKYLDLTKNLAHK
+301 EKFKYLDLTKNISHK
-316 GKVTY
+316 GKCVY
-321 EEVYQSSRIHDGAIS
+321 EEVYQSSRTQDGAIS
-336 GYLLNNNIIPPNKDY
+336 AYLLGEEIIPPNKDPN
-351 RPITKTKDE
+351 PIIKEDAE
-360 HGNIVY
+360 GN
-366 SQYSFEEMK
+366 K
-375 KDDAPEKASY
+375 LSY
-385 AGGYLFCPKN
+385 AGGYLFCPKT

-407 SLYPSIIMSN
+407 SLYPSIIMSL

-422 TLVGRIVTTDDRDN
+422 TLVGRLVTTDDRNN

-442 LKERDQNETFV
+442 LKKMDPKDEFEV
-453 IENLKSE
+453 ENLQRRK
-460 QKTMEVKELVKLI
+460 KIMTIGAILKLI
-473 IENNLTITANGTM
+473 EENDLAITANGVM

-497 VLAKWFDERVKY
+497 VLAQWFDERVVY

-514 KAFKSG
+514 KAYKAG
-520 NKEEGE
+520 NKEEGD

-546 ALTSFRYG
+546 ALPTFRYG

-577 NQQAEKTLQTG
+577 NKTAEKTLETG
-588 KPIYE
+588 KDVYK
-593 IRTTPK
+593 IRTTPL
-599 QRYEDCTGV
+599 QRYEECSSV
-608 VVYEDTDSCYIN
+608 VVYEDTDSCYVN
-620 AEPLLRKLYPDF
+620 AEPLLRKLNPDF
-632 DKMEDSVKSDKL
+632 DDLDETVKADKL
-644 EKLSIEY
+644 EAMSLEY
-651 QDKINEYYN
+651 EKKINEYYN

-715 DFKKSNFPPLFRE
+715 DFKKSNFPPLFRT
-728 FFEEILHKIL
+728 FFEGILHKIL
-738 FGETRE
+738 FGATRE
-744 TIDKEILSFKES
+744 EIDKEILAFKES
-756 LKDMDFVRISKP
+756 LKDIDFVQISKP
-768 TGVKNI
+768 TGVKNV
-774 KKYISLPASADCI
+774 KKYTGLPASADCI
-787 FSEFKNKAPVGVKA
+787 FSEFENKAPVGVKA
-801 AVRYNDLLKFKGLD
+801 AVRYNDLLKFKNLD

-838 IDTIGFLDFDLPK
+838 IDTMGFLDFDLPK
-851 SIHNFIGEYVDIPK
+851 PIRKFIEEYVDIPR

-878 YEDLGWGKLTLNT
+878 YQDLGWGNLTLNT
-891 YVQQFFNF
+891 YVQQFFKF